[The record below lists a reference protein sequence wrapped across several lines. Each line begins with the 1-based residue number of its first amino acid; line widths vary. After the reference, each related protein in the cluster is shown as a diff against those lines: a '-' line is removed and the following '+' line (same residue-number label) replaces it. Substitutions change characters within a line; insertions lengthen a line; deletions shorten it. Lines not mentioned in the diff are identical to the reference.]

1 MGNNCTNFNITQLC
15 TDDDNTNIKILGN
28 DIEDEAEEENKN
40 ENNNN
45 NSIKKDE
52 DGGEVEGEEQK
63 EKEEDVFSISQI
75 VSVSNKKIS
84 PLKNTLSKENNLSA
98 AQQNLISNI
107 DKCKVIK
114 KTITAGFTNFM
125 QDNSDFSFNNGNNI
139 DKNDVF
145 ETNYIIM
152 KDDYNEQMNDYLNK
166 IRNDPFSVIDDI
178 NELLKEENIDENQ
191 KIQIENEETHENI
204 IFNDEGNAIRDTKN
218 FLSKVKALKTKF
230 HLNDDLLIDT
240 TELEKNSELNLNKKI
255 TKILVEK
262 RKRIIS
268 TYPQCQFFVNF
279 IKDAKINLLYL
290 LSENEE
296 KSNFRKIIF
305 NPIYTQ
311 FNVTWNIEKKN
322 NFISFLCFA

>member
-15 TDDDNTNIKILGN
+15 TDDDNTNIKILEN
-28 DIEDEAEEENKN
+28 NIEDEVKEENKN

-52 DGGEVEGEEQK
+52 DSGEVEGEEQK
-63 EKEEDVFSISQI
+63 EREEDVFSISQI
-75 VSVSNKKIS
+75 VSVSNKKIN
-84 PLKNTLSKENNLSA
+84 PLKNNLPKENNLSP

-114 KTITAGFTNFM
+114 KTVTAAFTNFM

-166 IRNDPFSVIDDI
+166 IRNQPFSIIDDI

-204 IFNDEGNAIRDTKN
+204 IFNDKGNAIRDTKN

-262 RKRIIS
+262 RKKIIA

-279 IKDAKINLLYL
+279 IKDVKINLLYL
-290 LSENEE
+290 LLENEE
-296 KSNFRKIIF
+296 KSNFRKIVF